1 MNGKQKLLVAGDYGA
16 SDESDNEDA
25 QPINEPRKNEDTNIA
40 QGRFVILVLEFLLIK
55 MLDPKIC

>member
-40 QGRFVILVLEFLLIK
+40 QGRLVIQILKFRLFLV
-55 MLDPKIC
+55 

>member
-25 QPINEPRKNEDTNIA
+25 QPINEPRKNEVTNIA
-40 QGRFVILVLEFLLIK
+40 QGRLVIEILKFRLISS
-55 MLDPKIC
+55 MIYWGF